1 MRIFNIFYFCFSVD
15 LGPKSGMEVNLLSTV
30 DLPNKIKNRSSVV
43 PSKDGIEDEEDVE
56 SAYIVDEGSDED

>member
-1 MRIFNIFYFCFSVD
+1 MRIFNLLYFCFTAD

-43 PSKDGIEDEEDVE
+43 LSKDGIEDEEDVE